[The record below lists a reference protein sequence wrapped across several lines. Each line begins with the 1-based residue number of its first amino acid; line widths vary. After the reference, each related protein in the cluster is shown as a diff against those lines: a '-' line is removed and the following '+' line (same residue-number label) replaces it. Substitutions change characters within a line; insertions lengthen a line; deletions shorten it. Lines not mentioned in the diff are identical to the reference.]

1 MAAVVAPRSLLER
14 TAMKWLVTLV
24 AITCLLKPGADF
36 APELGVNRHP
46 VKGYVESGGWQ
57 AYKKP
62 KRRNL
67 LGASREQAGQTF
79 APASPKPMAPIAVK
93 GIVPVEAQG
102 GVEPHRQ
109 QLVPRTRALPTAP
122 GRQVEIHFGKS
133 W

>member
-1 MAAVVAPRSLLER
+1 MLDVRLSGGGLIAGEEIVKDYLVTGCRGYRRDGRGCGPSIIARADC
-14 TAMKWLVTLV
+14 MKWLVTLV
-24 AITCLLKPGADF
+24 AITCVLKPGADF

-79 APASPKPMAPIAVK
+79 APASPKPMLCAN
-93 GIVPVEAQG
+93 
-102 GVEPHRQ
+102 
-109 QLVPRTRALPTAP
+109 
-122 GRQVEIHFGKS
+122 S
-133 W
+133 C